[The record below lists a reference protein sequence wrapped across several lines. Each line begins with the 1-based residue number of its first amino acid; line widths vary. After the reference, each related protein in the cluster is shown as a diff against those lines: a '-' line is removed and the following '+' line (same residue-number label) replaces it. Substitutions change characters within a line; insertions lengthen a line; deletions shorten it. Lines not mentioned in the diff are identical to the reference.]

1 MPTNHLHDLPE
12 AVMARLRSA
21 RRERARRRRPRR
33 PVQLFGV
40 RRPEVGAAR
49 SAPQPLTRLD
59 GYRAA
64 AAYGTQVPA
73 SKSYSLQSRVA
84 PR

>member
-1 MPTNHLHDLPE
+1 MPANHLHDLPE

-40 RRPEVGAAR
+40 RHPEVGAAR
-49 SAPQPLTRLD
+49 STPQPLTRLD
-59 GYRAA
+59 GYRA